1 MHWWHE
7 GEPDRGVRT
16 RCSDDLLWLPWAVCE
31 YVEKTGDAAILAENC
46 HVLDS
51 KELEPH
57 EDTRYEPASAAE
69 RPGTVLEH
77 AALALS
83 RVIKRG
89 VGEHGLPLM
98 LAGDWNDG
106 MDAVGVGGRGESVWL
121 AWFFAHT
128 ARRFAPLLE
137 RSGDKPGAAALL
149 SAAARLGR
157 AADRAWDGGWYL
169 RGYFDDGA
177 PLGSAKGRGCRIDSI
192 AQSWAAMCR
201 EAAPEK
207 VNAALDAALERLF
220 DREGGI
226 VKLFDPPFG
235 DGAERAGYIASYGP
249 GFRENGG
256 QYTHGAIWLAM
267 ACLRTGRRAE
277 GLELLKAV
285 LPRLAPEYG
294 AEPYVIAADV
304 YSNSDRYAQAGW
316 SWYTGSAGWFLRVV
330 TGDLLGLAVE
340 NGKLTARPNV
350 PEGWKFG
357 ASLSGAGEVQNK

>member
-1 MHWWHE
+1 
-7 GEPDRGVRT
+7 
-16 RCSDDLLWLPWAVCE
+16 
-31 YVEKTGDAAILAENC
+31 
-46 HVLDS
+46 
-51 KELEPH
+51 
-57 EDTRYEPASAAE
+57 
-69 RPGTVLEH
+69 
-77 AALALS
+77 
-83 RVIKRG
+83 
-89 VGEHGLPLM
+89 
-98 LAGDWNDG
+98 

-235 DGAERAGYIASYGP
+235 DGRGARGLYRTATAPASAKTAGSTPTAPSGWPWPACAPAAGP
-249 GFRENGG
+249 R
-256 QYTHGAIWLAM
+256 
-267 ACLRTGRRAE
+267 
-277 GLELLKAV
+277 V
-285 LPRLAPEYG
+285 
-294 AEPYVIAADV
+294 
-304 YSNSDRYAQAGW
+304 W
-316 SWYTGSAGWFLRVV
+316 SF
-330 TGDLLGLAVE
+330 
-340 NGKLTARPNV
+340 
-350 PEGWKFG
+350 
-357 ASLSGAGEVQNK
+357 